1 MRLSIRLLA
10 AAAVLATSSGTACS
24 RTPPAKEY
32 QLQGQ
37 ILDIKPETGEVLVKH
52 GDIPGFMPAMTMP
65 YKVGDAKMLADKQP
79 GDLITATLVVGETEA
94 HLSRSPGPGT
104 RPSWTRRRPRSPR
117 PTC

>member
-1 MRLSIRLLA
+1 MALIVS
-10 AAAVLATSSGTACS
+10 ACS
-24 RTPPAKEY
+24 RTPPSREY

-65 YKVGDAKMLADKQP
+65 YKVSDAKLLSDKQP

-94 HLSRSPGPGT
+94 HLSEITKTGHASVVNATVPE
-104 RPSWTRRRPRSPR
+104 
-117 PTC
+117 

>member
-1 MRLSIRLLA
+1 MQRFLIAIAILCA
-10 AAAVLATSSGTACS
+10 ACS
-24 RTPPAKEY
+24 RTPPAREY

-65 YKVGDAKMLADKQP
+65 YKVGDAKLLSDKQP

-94 HLSRSPGPGT
+94 HLSQKIGRAHV
-104 RPSWTRRRPRSPR
+104 
-117 PTC
+117 